1 MGNPRTLAKL
11 WTFYPPGNPPLGPV
25 PSWNP
30 NPAKPNATIYQVL
43 RENAKQNLI
52 TVCIGSLLGSILLIM
67 IINHVPRRQFLMWS
81 FAWLAVLFA
90 ITGGSFFSVFHTDF
104 HAVSIVLIAL
114 CHFSF
119 NIGEWL
125 PTHDRHSPKQEL
137 TWQ

>member
-11 WTFYPPGNPPLGPV
+11 WTFYPSSQPLLPV

-30 NPAKPNATIYQVL
+30 NPAQPNATIFEVL

-67 IINHVPRRQFLMWS
+67 IINYIPRKKFLMWS
-81 FAWLAVLFA
+81 FIWLAILFA
-90 ITGGSFFSVFHTDF
+90 VTGGSFFSVFHTDF
-104 HAVSIVLIAL
+104 HAVSIVLVAL

-119 NIGEWL
+119 NLG
-125 PTHDRHSPKQEL
+125 DL
-137 TWQ
+137 TNPFWSARTIQSSVG